1 MSTQESMCLHLF
13 ESSQGHQFIH
23 SFRTATCRTKSTGSL
38 ERLFPE
44 TCLQRIF
51 FVHRVFFRPLVSF
64 ISSHSSAGSIA
75 ELTDGPVSSFAFGWP
90 RGWYQLCKGGFRF
103 PAFSDSLSISSNPG
117 KRCRASSTGP
127 LDGACRHMAKS
138 RSGWA
143 SRLHC
148 QRDNIQD
155 SKKIDWKCIET
166 ETIVEC
172 TIFRYMSVLAL
183 DSLSQISRTSPNTLW
198 TSTTWLKVGAAC
210 AILLYDT
217 FMIFYNLV
225 YGSAGWSS
233 LYIESLGATTHS
245 LPYTNSK
252 PLHLSASVPTSSN
265 AYSKSSNSD
274 LQEVLSWSKRF
285 FPAKGVAAVFMKESF
300 LDRLANDAT
309 SLTKIH
315 LFNLT
320 NPGKWIKSARVC
332 FNSASCLSVSSVE
345 PNKLQGNTAWYTM
358 LYTIC
363 HVFFAIYF
371 ATL

>member
-1 MSTQESMCLHLF
+1 MSVPWSLPFLSLGSFSETAELTCKALLLLPAHSHAQYFTSKRNTPLMHNEICDSLWFHILLLNLHMSTWESMCLHLF

-143 SRLHC
+143 SRLAKEIKFDHWNWNHC
-148 QRDNIQD
+148 WMHYI
-155 SKKIDWKCIET
+155 
-166 ETIVEC
+166 
-172 TIFRYMSVLAL
+172 
-183 DSLSQISRTSPNTLW
+183 SL
-198 TSTTWLKVGAAC
+198 
-210 AILLYDT
+210 
-217 FMIFYNLV
+217 
-225 YGSAGWSS
+225 
-233 LYIESLGATTHS
+233 
-245 LPYTNSK
+245 
-252 PLHLSASVPTSSN
+252 
-265 AYSKSSNSD
+265 
-274 LQEVLSWSKRF
+274 
-285 FPAKGVAAVFMKESF
+285 
-300 LDRLANDAT
+300 
-309 SLTKIH
+309 
-315 LFNLT
+315 
-320 NPGKWIKSARVC
+320 RVC
-332 FNSASCLSVSSVE
+332 VGLGLAFTDFTYFSKYSLDLHHVAESWGCLRDSFI
-345 PNKLQGNTAWYTM
+345 WY
-358 LYTIC
+358 
-363 HVFFAIYF
+363 IYD
-371 ATL
+371 LL